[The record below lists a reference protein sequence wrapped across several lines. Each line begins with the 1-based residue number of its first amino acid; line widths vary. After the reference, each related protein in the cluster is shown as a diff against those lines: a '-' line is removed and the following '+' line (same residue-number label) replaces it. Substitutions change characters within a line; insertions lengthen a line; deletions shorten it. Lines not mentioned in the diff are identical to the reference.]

1 MVIDFNLTTYL
12 TAWKNRCSLLFDT
25 NNDFF
30 GDEIMSSHKKSLI
43 LTVQYYYEKSGDLPY
58 KHKKW
63 FDKPIEKILKSTV
76 KHIQNWIVLTK
87 KVFKANKTYRTEHNK
102 ITNYFITEED
112 TKTPLDTIPMANRKE
127 ISNND

>member
-1 MVIDFNLTTYL
+1 
-12 TAWKNRCSLLFDT
+12 
-25 NNDFF
+25 
-30 GDEIMSSHKKSLI
+30 MSSHKKSLI

-58 KHKKW
+58 KYKKW

-87 KVFKANKTYRTEHNK
+87 KLLKANKTYRTEHNK

-112 TKTPLDTIPMANRKE
+112 TTTPIGTIPTVNRKE
-127 ISNND
+127 INDNDKDFRKHTKSINYQSTVVNHTSTK